1 MTQYEMQVLQADI
14 RMLLTTGETA
24 GETPGGDP
32 IEFFPGTGANG
43 KAYAVLHTNSL
54 AELAGWREVLQAS
67 GRPHRLVNR
76 AYDYRQEVNNPD
88 W

>member
-14 RMLLTTGETA
+14 RMLLATADATG
-24 GETPGGDP
+24 GEP
-32 IEFFPGTGANG
+32 IEVVPGTGANG

-54 AELAGWREVLQAS
+54 AELASWREVLQAS

-76 AYDYRQEVNNPD
+76 AYDYRQEVNDPD

>member
-14 RMLLTTGETA
+14 RMLLATGDAT
-24 GETPGGDP
+24 GDDP
-32 IEFFPGTGANG
+32 IEVVAGTGANG

-54 AELAGWREVLQAS
+54 AELASWREVLQAN

-76 AYDYRQEVNNPD
+76 AYDYRQEVNDPD

>member
-1 MTQYEMQVLQADI
+1 MTQYEMQLLQADI
-14 RMLLTTGETA
+14 RMLALTGA
-24 GETPGGDP
+24 DP
-32 IEFFPGTGANG
+32 IELFPGSGPDG

-54 AELAGWREVLQAS
+54 AELASWREVLQAS